1 MNTIERYAIMKNI
14 NTIKI
19 NFKGGIISPG
29 DLYNILVAA
38 GKSGLLYVRFGLRQ
52 QLLFDVSIEELK
64 NITHELDSLGI
75 SYEIDKEEFPNIVSS
90 FPAEEVFI
98 TNTWL
103 SEGVYKDIFDLID
116 YQPRLKINISD
127 SNQSFTPLLTGN
139 INWVASPA
147 APHFWHLFIR
157 FPKTN
162 IVYEWKDVVYTND
175 VAAFSKHVEEIIL
188 RHPRKFYD
196 NTDASGDELFEMAG
210 RVDFN
215 TKPADGPLV
224 LPPFKLPYY
233 EGLNKYNDKYW
244 LGIYRR
250 DELFS
255 IKFLKEVC
263 QLCLQTKIGQLCST
277 PWKTIIIKGIGE
289 KNRKDWN
296 YLLDKFQ
303 INVRHAANELNFQV
317 DDNSM
322 EALKLKHH
330 LVKYL
335 NDDDTRTFGVCIG
348 IKTKMK
354 SEVFSSILVRR
365 RPLIRIGKTGLFYV
379 FDILCA
385 KDFNPNE
392 RTGYAFSTG
401 NPKFLLAEQ
410 LRRSILSYYKYHSEK
425 GEVVKDFSGN
435 KEIPVV
441 EENDEMVYQCKSC
454 LTVYDERIGDP
465 ENGIDPGTLFHQLP
479 ESFCC
484 SVCDAGKENFVPVK
498 KEAIGL

>member
-1 MNTIERYAIMKNI
+1 MKNI
-14 NTIKI
+14 NTIKV
-19 NFKGGIISPG
+19 NFRGGIISPG
-29 DLYNILVAA
+29 DLYNILLAA

-52 QLLFDVSIEELK
+52 QLLFDVAIEELD
-64 NITHELDSLGI
+64 NITTELNMLGI
-75 SYEIDKEEFPNIVSS
+75 SYEINKEEFPNIISS
-90 FPAEEVFI
+90 YPAEEVFI
-98 TNTWL
+98 NNPWL

-139 INWVASPA
+139 INWVASPTA
-147 APHFWHLFIR
+147 QHFWHLFIR

-162 IVYEWKDVVYTND
+162 IVYEWKDIVYTND
-175 VAAFSKHVEEIIL
+175 VASFSKHIEGIIL
-188 RHPRKFYD
+188 QHPGKFYD
-196 NTDASGDELFEMAG
+196 NNAASGDELSVMAKNT
-210 RVDFN
+210 DFN
-215 TKPADGPLV
+215 SKPADGPLA

-233 EGLNKYNDKYW
+233 EGLNRYNDKYW

-250 DELFS
+250 NELFS

-277 PWKTIIIKGIGE
+277 PWKTVIIKGIKE

-303 INVRHAANELNFQV
+303 INVRHPANELNFQV

-322 EALKLKHH
+322 DALRIKQH

-348 IKTKMK
+348 VKTKMK

-365 RPLIRIGKTGLFYV
+365 KPLIRIGRVGLFHVY
-379 FDILCA
+379 DILCA
-385 KDFNPNE
+385 KDYNPNE
-392 RTGYAFSTG
+392 RTGFAFSKD
-401 NPKFLLAEQ
+401 NPRFSLAEQ
-410 LRRSILSYYKYHSEK
+410 LRRAILSFYKYHSEK
-425 GEVVKDFSGN
+425 GEIVITASEKKESVTIEIKD
-435 KEIPVV
+435 ET
-441 EENDEMVYQCKSC
+441 VYQCKNC

-465 ENGIDPGTLFHQLP
+465 EYGIDPGTVFQQLP
-479 ESFCC
+479 DSFCC
-484 SVCDAGKENFVPVK
+484 SVCEAPKENFVPVK
-498 KEAIGL
+498 KKQSDYRPFSSA

>member
-1 MNTIERYAIMKNI
+1 MKNI

-19 NFKGGIISPG
+19 NYKGGIISPG
-29 DLYNILVAA
+29 DLYNILLAA

-52 QLLFDVSIEELK
+52 QLLIDVSIEEVRNLCS
-64 NITHELDSLGI
+64 ELELLGI
-75 SYEIDKEEFPNIVSS
+75 NYEINKEDFPNIVSS
-90 FPAEEVFI
+90 YPAEEVFI

-103 SEGVYKDIFDLID
+103 SEGVYKDIFDLVD

-139 INWVASPA
+139 INWTASPTSQ
-147 APHFWHLFIR
+147 HYWHLFIR

-162 IVYEWKDVVYTND
+162 IIYAWKDIVYTND
-175 VAAFSKHVEEIIL
+175 VAAMSKRIEEIIL
-188 RHPRKFYD
+188 QHPKIFYD
-196 NTDASGDELFEMAG
+196 NPSADGDELFGMLKG
-210 RVDFN
+210 SGFN
-215 TKPADGPLV
+215 TKPAGDPLT

-233 EGLNKYNDKYW
+233 EGLNRYNDKYW

-277 PWKTIIIKGIGE
+277 PWKTIIIKGIEE
-289 KNRKDWN
+289 KNRSDWN
-296 YLLDKFQ
+296 HLLDKFQ

-317 DDNSM
+317 DDNSLH
-322 EALKLKHH
+322 ALKLKHH

-348 IKTKMK
+348 IKTKRK

-365 RPLIRIGKTGLFYV
+365 KPLIRIGKVELLHVY
-379 FDILCA
+379 DILCA

-392 RTGYAFSTG
+392 RTGYAFSKG
-401 NPKFLLAEQ
+401 NAKFLLAEQ
-410 LRRSILSYYKYHSEK
+410 LRRAVLSYYHYHGEK
-425 GEVVKDFSGN
+425 GTIETDLVDKNDPQKTETKN
-435 KEIPVV
+435 EI
-441 EENDEMVYQCKSC
+441 VYQCKNC
-454 LTVYDERIGDP
+454 LTVYDEKIGDP
-465 ENGIDPGTLFHQLP
+465 ENGIDPDTTFNELP
-479 ESFCC
+479 AGYCC
-484 SVCDAGKENFVPVK
+484 SVCDSPKEDFVAVR

>member
-1 MNTIERYAIMKNI
+1 MKNI

-29 DLYNILVAA
+29 DLYNILLAA

-52 QLLFDVSIEELK
+52 QLLIDVAIEEVGNL
-64 NITHELDSLGI
+64 TRELDMLGI
-75 SYEIDKEEFPNIVSS
+75 VYEINKEEYPNIVSS
-90 FPAEEVFI
+90 YPAEEVFI

-103 SEGVYKDIFDLID
+103 SEAVYKDIFDRID
-116 YQPRLKINISD
+116 YNPRLKINISD

-139 INWVASPA
+139 INWAASPSSR
-147 APHFWHLFIR
+147 HFWHLFIR

-162 IVYEWKDVVYTND
+162 IVYEWKDVVSTKD
-175 VAAFSKHVEEIIL
+175 VAAMSKKLEEIIL
-188 RHPRKFYD
+188 QQPQKFYD
-196 NTDASGDELFEMAG
+196 NNEASGDELYELMSKFE
-210 RVDFN
+210 FN
-215 TKPADGPLV
+215 NKPADEPLS

-233 EGLNKYNDKYW
+233 EGLNRYNDKYW

-255 IKFLKEVC
+255 IKFLKELC
-263 QLCLQTKIGQLCST
+263 QLCLQTSGDQLCST
-277 PWKTIIIKGIGE
+277 PWKTIIIKGIEE

-317 DDNSM
+317 DDNSND
-322 EALKLKHH
+322 ALKLKHH

-348 IKTKMK
+348 IKTKRK

-365 RPLIRIGKTGLFYV
+365 KPLIRIGKFELFHVY
-379 FDILCA
+379 DILCA

-392 RTGYAFSTG
+392 RTGYAFSKD

-410 LRRSILSYYKYHSEK
+410 LRRAVLSYYYYH
-425 GEVVKDFSGN
+425 GERGSA
-435 KEIPVV
+435 EIILPGKNETN
-441 EENDEMVYQCKSC
+441 EEETTGGIAYQCKNC
-454 LTVYDERIGDP
+454 FTVYDEKIGDP
-465 ENGIDPGTLFHQLP
+465 ENGIDPDTSFQQLP
-479 ESFCC
+479 ENYVC
-484 SVCDAGKENFVPVK
+484 SVCDSPKEDFVPVK